1 MLTKN
6 CKSILD
12 GILSLNQNDWY
23 KAYSVRDLVQ
33 ITSLSV
39 DEIISAL
46 ESLEQTDMVQ
56 IQYLTIRSYR
66 PTIDWIRLTERG
78 IYYKDFEKEKRINY
92 LKDKWIDFLALVV
105 ASTAL
110 IISIAAFLKPLPG

>member
-105 ASTAL
+105 ASAAL